1 MVAKMTAQQKIPV
14 DDDSDGASSQLSALV
29 DEELEDREI
38 DLVLRRLLRDS
49 QPRGQWERY
58 HLIHEAIQGHLPD
71 AFDTGF
77 SARIRQAI
85 DVEPALKP
93 AATPGPIWYKP
104 IAGFGLAASV
114 VLLALFGLKPTQE
127 PTPASQ
133 AIASVS
139 PASRGGAATSS
150 AFISRV
156 ASDSRRPDN
165 NNALAE
171 SRLNNYWVNHNN
183 YASFNTVNGMLP
195 YVRMVGYQNNR

>member
-139 PASRGGAATSS
+139 PGTGSWLKRPSTWTSASRSTSVKMRNGILS
-150 AFISRV
+150 STVTAMVIRQVSGLSGIAV
-156 ASDSRRPDN
+156 ARKMRP
-165 NNALAE
+165 AL
-171 SRLNNYWVNHNN
+171 
-183 YASFNTVNGMLP
+183 
-195 YVRMVGYQNNR
+195 